1 MKLQTLR
8 SFVIGIL
15 LVSLGGVIGFQIGA
29 GKTVPGITQVLQAIP
44 QSSRLINVKVPQDK
58 SNVDFSQFWV
68 VWDRLEASYLD
79 PQKLNAKKMVY
90 GAIQGMVT
98 SLGDPYTLYLPPE
111 DQKRTTES
119 LQGSFDGVGIEL
131 GYKNQTLS
139 VVAPLKNHPAAKA
152 GIRAGDFILRI
163 KDEQKG
169 IDKDTSGI
177 TLPEAVD
184 LIRGVKGTKV
194 TLTIMHE
201 GGKPE
206 AIDLIRD
213 TIVVPSVELKFVDK
227 GNKKVAEITL
237 SQFGDRT
244 DTEWNTVVDQ
254 VVAQKKNLAGV
265 VLDLRNNPGGYLQE
279 AINIGSEFI
288 SSGVIVTQQGKTE
301 SQSYTVNRQGRLI
314 DIPVVVL
321 INKGSASASEIVAG
335 ALRDRRGIKLVGEN
349 SFGKGTVQDAQ
360 NDLPGGAGLHI
371 TIARW
376 LLPSGSWIH
385 EKGLAPDIQVV
396 DNLDT
401 KDIDEALQK
410 AVEVL

>member
-1 MKLQTLR
+1 MKLYTLR
-8 SFVIGIL
+8 SFVVGIL
-15 LVSLGGVIGFQIGA
+15 LVVLGGVIGFQLGT
-29 GKTVPGITQVLQAIP
+29 GKNVPGVTRVLQAIP
-44 QSSRLINVKVPQDK
+44 QFSRVINVKVPQDK

-68 VWDRLEASYLD
+68 VWQRLEGSYLD

-90 GAIQGMVT
+90 GAIQGMVA

-111 DQKRTTES
+111 DQKRNTES

-131 GYKNQTLS
+131 GYKNQALS
-139 VVAPLKNHPAAKA
+139 VVAPIKDHPAAKA
-152 GIRAGDFILRI
+152 GIRAGDFILHI
-163 KDEQKG
+163 KDEQKK

-194 TLTIMHE
+194 TLTILHE

-244 DTEWNTVVDQ
+244 DTEWNTAVDQ
-254 VVAQKKNLAGV
+254 IVAQKKNLAGV

-288 SSGVIVTQQGKTE
+288 SSGVIVTQQGKNE

-321 INKGSASASEIVAG
+321 VNKGSASASEIVAG
-335 ALRDRRGIKLVGEN
+335 ALRDRRGVKVVGEN

-376 LLPSGSWIH
+376 LLPSGNWIH
-385 EKGLAPDIQVV
+385 EKGLAPDVQVT
-396 DNLDT
+396 DDLDT
-401 KDIDEALQK
+401 KDVDEALQK
-410 AVEVL
+410 AVETL

>member
-1 MKLQTLR
+1 MKLQTLH
-8 SFVIGIL
+8 SLVIAIL
-15 LVSLGGVIGFQIGA
+15 LVLLGGVIGFQVGT
-29 GKTVPGITQVLQAIP
+29 GKNVPGVSQVLQAIP
-44 QSSRLINVKVPQDK
+44 QFSRIINVKVPQDK

-68 VWDRLEASYLD
+68 VWQRLEGSYLD
-79 PQKLNAKKMVY
+79 PQKLDAKKMVY
-90 GAIQGMVT
+90 GAIQGMVA

-163 KDEQKG
+163 KDEQKK

-184 LIRGVKGTKV
+184 LIRGAKGTKV

-213 TIVVPSVELKFVDK
+213 TIVVPSVELKFVDQ

-244 DTEWNTVVDQ
+244 DTEWNAAVDQ
-254 VVAQKKNLAGV
+254 IVAQKKNLAGV

-288 SSGVIVTQQGKTE
+288 SSGVIVTQQGKID
-301 SQSYTVNRQGRLI
+301 SQSYTVNRQATKNKCFDIFKSLICRL
-314 DIPVVVL
+314 
-321 INKGSASASEIVAG
+321 S
-335 ALRDRRGIKLVGEN
+335 N
-349 SFGKGTVQDAQ
+349 SPKTY
-360 NDLPGGAGLHI
+360 
-371 TIARW
+371 
-376 LLPSGSWIH
+376 
-385 EKGLAPDIQVV
+385 
-396 DNLDT
+396 
-401 KDIDEALQK
+401 
-410 AVEVL
+410 

>member
-1 MKLQTLR
+1 MKLQTFR

-15 LVSLGGVIGFQIGA
+15 LVLLGGVIGFQLGT
-29 GKTVPGITQVLQAIP
+29 GRNVPGVTQVLQAIP
-44 QSSRLINVKVPQDK
+44 QSSRLINIKVPQDK

-111 DQKRTTES
+111 DQKRTIES
-119 LQGSFDGVGIEL
+119 LQGSFGGVGIEL

-139 VVAPLKNHPAAKA
+139 VVAPIKDHPAAKA

-184 LIRGVKGTKV
+184 LIRGAKGTKV

-206 AIDLIRD
+206 AVDLIRD
-213 TIVVPSVELKFVDK
+213 TIVVPSVELKFIDK

-254 VVAQKKNLAGV
+254 IVAQKKNLAGV

-321 INKGSASASEIVAG
+321 VNKGSASASEIVAG
-335 ALRDRRGIKLVGEN
+335 ALRDRRGAKLVGEN

-360 NDLPGGAGLHI
+360 NDLPGSAGLHI

-385 EKGLAPDIQVV
+385 EKGLVPDVQVT

-401 KDIDEALQK
+401 KDVDEALQK
-410 AVEVL
+410 AVETL

>member
-1 MKLQTLR
+1 MKLQTLH
-8 SFVIGIL
+8 SLVIAIL
-15 LVSLGGVIGFQIGA
+15 LVLLGGVIGFQVGT
-29 GKTVPGITQVLQAIP
+29 GKNVPGVSQVLQAIP
-44 QSSRLINVKVPQDK
+44 QFSRIINVKVPQDK

-68 VWDRLEASYLD
+68 VWQRLEGSYLD
-79 PQKLNAKKMVY
+79 PQKLDAKKMVY
-90 GAIQGMVT
+90 GAIQGMVA

-163 KDEQKG
+163 KDEQKK

-184 LIRGVKGTKV
+184 LIRGAKGTKV

-213 TIVVPSVELKFVDK
+213 TIVVPSVELKFVDQ

-244 DTEWNTVVDQ
+244 DTEWNAAVDQ
-254 VVAQKKNLAGV
+254 IVAQKKNLAGV

-288 SSGVIVTQQGKTE
+288 SSGVIVTQQGKID

-321 INKGSASASEIVAG
+321 VNKGSASASEIVAG
-335 ALRDRRGIKLVGEN
+335 ALRDRRGAKVVGEN

-376 LLPSGSWIH
+376 LLPSGNWIH
-385 EKGLAPDIQVV
+385 EKGLAPDVQVT
-396 DNLDT
+396 DNIDT
-401 KDIDEALQK
+401 KDVDEALQK
-410 AVEVL
+410 AVETL